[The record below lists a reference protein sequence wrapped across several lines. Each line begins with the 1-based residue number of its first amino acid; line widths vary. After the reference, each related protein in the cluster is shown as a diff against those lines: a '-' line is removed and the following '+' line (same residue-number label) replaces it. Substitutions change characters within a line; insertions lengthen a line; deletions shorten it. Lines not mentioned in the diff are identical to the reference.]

1 MDAKRPDEGILH
13 DAVDTLLLVV
23 AKSADDLRA
32 FHDALA
38 KLRRERSAPFPRAA
52 VATAESIVEHLTRV
66 EEHLREVTVAL
77 GL

>member
-1 MDAKRPDEGILH
+1 MDDRRSDEGIVH
-13 DAVDTLLLVV
+13 DAVDALLLVV
-23 AKSADDLRA
+23 GKSADDLRT

-38 KLRRERSAPFPRAA
+38 KLRGERPTRFPRAA
-52 VATAESIVEHLTRV
+52 VATAERIVEHLTRV